1 MDASIPCCCM
11 SGCRPHV
18 HEKNG
23 VLVQV
28 LLAGAALVVLLPI
41 RATRILVAITMQGLA
56 SELALVA
63 VMEKTKISK
72 GSTGFDL
79 VAEML
84 I

>member
-23 VLVQV
+23 VLV
-28 LLAGAALVVLLPI
+28 LLAGAALAVLLPI

-56 SELALVA
+56 SKLALVA

-72 GSTGFDL
+72 GSTGF
-79 VAEML
+79 
-84 I
+84 